1 MNTEKSWL
9 SNGWWFALLAAGMML
24 GTLGSTAG
32 AADAE
37 KVAITLGQM
46 KVVEPPF
53 VVKGFRVTDQDIV
66 KCETIGE
73 RQLRIMGV
81 KVGASDVQVTGED
94 GASALYAVTVIENI
108 KEIMTAMKKDLD
120 GVPEVDLSVNRDRVV
135 LKGEVSS
142 IEHWE
147 LMQKVLTAYEKQ
159 YLNLVTFRPAPEVM
173 MGLKAALEKVGFK
186 VLQDQDPTQ
195 IGVLG
200 VKFSGNAVFVNGR
213 VYTPKDVERITQVV
227 AAQDWLT
234 LKKDQEKGA
243 VKVPAV
249 LNVVVEPVMIEVD
262 IVYVGFNDIQSQQ
275 IGVNLAK
282 EGLIAVDTTAAG
294 FSGILGKGGSWGGNY
309 SFNSGL
315 QGVLNFMANNGVKR
329 FRNAGHLTFK
339 SNDSPQWKLFQSGG
353 TLKVK
358 IAGTN
363 NTTGS
368 LQDIDYGLIMRVRGG
383 LSDAKV
389 ADLEVELELSAPE
402 LQKNGDY
409 DLKRNR
415 VNTSVTC
422 EIGKTMAIGG
432 MKDLVQNT
440 TGPSGVPFLR
450 SIPVVQWFFSEQQ
463 NSMVNSQVLI
473 LISAQLAG
481 APRPSVPVSQETMDT
496 EIKVQ
501 QTNQERMKENRKGKR
516 FFFF

>member
-1 MNTEKSWL
+1 MNTAKGWL
-9 SNGWWFALLAAGMML
+9 SNGWRLALLGTGVML
-24 GTLGSTAG
+24 GTLGPAAG

-37 KVAITLGQM
+37 KVSITLGQM
-46 KVVEPPF
+46 KVVDTPF
-53 VVKGFRVTDQDIV
+53 AVQGFRVTDQEIV
-66 KCETIGE
+66 KCETVGD
-73 RQLRIMGV
+73 RQVRIMGL
-81 KVGASDVQVTGED
+81 KVGASDVQVTGEA

-108 KEIMTAMKKDLD
+108 KEVLAAMKKDLD

-142 IEHWE
+142 VEHWE

-200 VKFSGNAVFVNGR
+200 VKFSGNTVFVNGR
-213 VYTPKDVERITQVV
+213 VYTPKDLDRLAQVV

-234 LKKDQEKGA
+234 LKKEQEKGS

-249 LNVVVEPVMIEVD
+249 LNVSVEPVMIEVD
-262 IVYVGFNDIQSQQ
+262 VVYVGFNDIQSKQ

-282 EGLIAVDTTAAG
+282 QGLIAVDTTAAG
-294 FSGILGKGGSWGGNY
+294 FAGVLGKGGGWGGNY
-309 SFNSGL
+309 SFNSGM

-339 SNDSPQWKLFQSGG
+339 SNDAPQWKLFQSGG

-358 IAGTN
+358 IAGTS
-363 NTTGS
+363 TTAGA

-415 VNTSVTC
+415 VNTSLTC
-422 EIGKTMAIGG
+422 ELGKTMAIGG

-450 SIPVVQWFFSEQQ
+450 SVPVVQWFFSEQEDA
-463 NSMVNSQVLI
+463 MVNSQVLI

-481 APRPSVPVSQETMDT
+481 APRPSIPVSQETMDT
-496 EIKVQ
+496 ETKVQ
-501 QTNQERMKENRKGKR
+501 QNNKERMKEDRKGKR